1 VTTATSELLPGYF
14 VDVDAFGAWKTIPW
28 PTDPDLKEEISRNS
42 LGPQLIDW
50 AENRTDEP
58 GLIDYQTGNDWRFT
72 PGQKRFLV
80 LWYWLDEQ
88 NRWVFRSGVKRGAKG
103 TGKDP
108 MAAAWCNIEL
118 MGPCRPAG
126 RDSEGRPYGEPH
138 TLPLVQI
145 ASNSE
150 AQSKDVLR
158 IANAMVPRDTRDY
171 YGHDGGE
178 TRTILKAGGRLE
190 LLTASEKTAEGDP
203 STAIALNES
212 HHMTQSN
219 GGHKIAEVARRN
231 VGKSPAWLQAR
242 LLEFTNAHLQGSD
255 SVAERTFEA
264 WQAQQAGKT
273 PKRDILYDSI
283 EADPRLQI
291 HVDTELELGLRQA
304 YSDAEWADLE
314 RLKDEAQDPR
324 TSAGD
329 SVRYY
334 LNGLGTAEDAWV
346 DPNNFDAGA
355 RADITVQPGEKIA
368 MFLDCSKSDDSTG
381 IMATRLSDGF
391 NFTLGVWAKPHGDRG
406 KGWLAPRGEVDAVA
420 RGALDM
426 YSVQWFGID
435 PSPAEDEDE
444 GTNYWMPTIDG
455 LHRDYKDKIPNWA
468 TPGAGGHA
476 VLFDMR
482 RSSKGGADRV
492 RQTTE
497 MCEQLAQLIDE
508 EREADGSP
516 VFLHDGNPVLRNHV
530 HNARRRPNS
539 FGIGIGK
546 ESRSSSK
553 KIDLAFCMVG
563 SNLGARI
570 ASNSGKTEKRK
581 SGVVW

>member
-1 VTTATSELLPGYF
+1 MTTAPSELLPGYF
-14 VDVDAFGAWKTIPW
+14 VDPDAFGAWKTVPW
-28 PTDPDLKEEISRNS
+28 PADPALKDEIIRNS
-42 LGPQLIDW
+42 LGPSLIEW

-58 GLIDYQTGNDWRFT
+58 GLIDYQTGADWRFT
-72 PGQKRFLV
+72 AGQKRFLI
-80 LWYWLDEQ
+80 LWYWLDEN
-88 NRWVFRSGVKRGAKG
+88 NRWVYRSGVKRGAKG

-212 HHMTQSN
+212 HHMTSSN

-264 WQAQQAGKT
+264 WQAQLAGKV

-291 HVDTELELGLRQA
+291 HIEPELQLGIRQA
-304 YSDAEWADLE
+304 YSDSDWADLE

-355 RADITVQPGEKIA
+355 RGDIAVAPGEKIA

-381 IMATRLSDGF
+381 IMAVRISDGF
-391 NFTLGVWAKPHGDRG
+391 NFTLGVWQKPHGDRG
-406 KGWLAPRGEVDAVA
+406 KKWLAPRGEVDAVA
-420 RGALDM
+420 RAALDL

-444 GTNYWMPTIDG
+444 ATNYWLPTIDG
-455 LHRDYKDKIPNWA
+455 IHRDYKDKIPNWA
-468 TPGAGGHA
+468 TPGPGGHS

-492 RQTTE
+492 RLTTE
-497 MCEQLAQLIDE
+497 MCEQLAQIIDE

-516 VFLHDGNPVLRNHV
+516 VLIHDGNPVLRNHV

-563 SNLGARI
+563 ANLGRRI
-570 ASNSGKTEKRK
+570 AANSGKTEKRK
-581 SGVVW
+581 AGNVW